1 MSALTQLKL
10 RRNRMITLPIAFTER
25 MRKQLGA
32 EEAERL
38 FAALDGVSPVA
49 VRLNPAK
56 CGEEGVWS
64 DGEAIAWSK
73 NGRKLKERPSFTLD
87 TAFHAGAYYV
97 QEAASQFIDYVISG
111 EDLQGK
117 RVLDMCSAP
126 GGKTTIYSTAVGVDG
141 LVVANE
147 YVRSRANIL
156 ADNVRKWGMG
166 NVLVTN
172 NAPEHIAQFEGW
184 FDLVAVDAPCS
195 GEGMFRKEEVAR
207 EDWSDEAVKMCAQRQ
222 MSIVREAWQS
232 LKDGGLFIYSTCTFN
247 DEEDEGVLQAF
258 IDEMGDVFEPSHRI
272 DVAPEWGIVSG
283 EVGAF
288 QTFRFF
294 PHNTDSEGLFVAVA
308 RKAEATTQRTPKSR
322 KKVMQ
327 EVDKVS
333 RKELLRWLQEAEQY
347 TFAMVADTIY
357 GYRTEQFKAVQA
369 LSEGLTA
376 IYSGVAMGQIFKG
389 KLKPDWA
396 LSQHV
401 GLNRKAVATEELDE
415 SRALDYLRKK
425 DIAVGDMV
433 EGINLV
439 THNGRALGFAKKV
452 GARCNNL
459 YPNSLKIMNM

>member
-1 MSALTQLKL
+1 MRAL
-10 RRNRMITLPIAFTER
+10 PVAFTER
-25 MRKQLGA
+25 MRRELGA
-32 EEAERL
+32 EEAECL
-38 FAALDGVSPVA
+38 FEALDSVSPVA
-49 VRLNPAK
+49 IRLNPAK
-56 CGEEGVWS
+56 CGAEGVWR
-64 DGEAIAWSK
+64 DGEAIAWSR
-73 NGRKLKERPSFTLD
+73 NGYKLKARPSFTLD

-97 QEAASQFIDYVISG
+97 QEAASQFLDYIISQ
-111 EDLQGK
+111 EELSGK
-117 RVLDMCSAP
+117 RVLDMCAAP
-126 GGKTTIYSTAVGVDG
+126 GGKTTIYSTAVGETG

-147 YVRSRANIL
+147 YVRSRANVL

-207 EDWSDEAVKMCAQRQ
+207 EDWSEEAVKMCAARQ
-222 MSIVREAWQS
+222 LSIVREAWQS
-232 LKDGGLFIYSTCTFN
+232 LKEGGMFIYSTCTFN
-247 DEEDEGVLQAF
+247 RDEDEGVLQAL
-258 IDEMGDVFEPSHRI
+258 IEELGDVFEASQSVEI
-272 DVAPEWGIVSG
+272 DEKWGVVKG

-294 PHNTDSEGLFVAVA
+294 PHKTDSEGLFVAVA
-308 RKAEATTQRTPKSR
+308 RKVEPTAQRTPKAR

-333 RKELLRWLQEAEQY
+333 RKELSRWIENAEHC
-347 TFAMVADTIY
+347 TFAMVGDTIY
-357 GYRTEQFKAVQA
+357 CYSAEQFKAVQA

-396 LSQHV
+396 LSQYV
-401 GLNRKAVATEELDE
+401 GLERKAVATEEVDE

-425 DIAVGDMV
+425 DIAVGDMA
-433 EGINLV
+433 EGINLL
-439 THNGRALGFAKKV
+439 THNGRALGFVKRV
-452 GARCNNL
+452 GTRCNNL

>member
-1 MSALTQLKL
+1 
-10 RRNRMITLPIAFTER
+10 

-38 FAALDGVSPVA
+38 FDALDGVSPVA
-49 VRLNPAK
+49 IRLNPFK

-64 DGEAIAWSK
+64 NGEQVAWSRY
-73 NGRKLKERPSFTLD
+73 GRKLKERPLFTLD

-97 QEAASQFIDYVISG
+97 QEAASQFIDHILSNEEMEG
-111 EDLQGK
+111 C
-117 RVLDMCSAP
+117 RVLDMCAAP
-126 GGKTTIYSTAVGVDG
+126 GGKTTIYSTAVGESG

-147 YVRSRANIL
+147 YVRSRANVL
-156 ADNVRKWGMG
+156 ADNVRKWGIG

-172 NAPEHIAQFEGW
+172 NSPEHLAQFEGW
-184 FDLVAVDAPCS
+184 FDVVAVDAPCS

-207 EDWSDEAVKMCAQRQ
+207 EDWSNEAVKMCVARQ
-222 MSIVREAWQS
+222 MSIVREAWRA
-232 LKDGGLFIYSTCTFN
+232 LRDGGLFIYSTCTFN
-247 DEEDEGVLQAF
+247 DEEDEGVLRSF
-258 IDEMGDVFEPSHRI
+258 IEEMGEVFTPSENVET
-272 DVAPEWGIVSG
+272 DDEWGVVRG

-294 PHNTDSEGLFVAVA
+294 PHKTDSEGLFVAVA
-308 RKAEATTQRTPKSR
+308 RKAESTPQRTPKAR

-327 EVDKVS
+327 EVDKSS
-333 RKELLRWLQEAEQY
+333 RKELERWLQSPDNY
-347 TFAMVADTIY
+347 TFAVVADVVY
-357 GYRTEQFKAVQA
+357 AYRKEQFRAVQA

-396 LSQHV
+396 LSQFV
-401 GLNRKAVATEELDE
+401 GLERTAVVVEELDE
-415 SRALDYLRKK
+415 TRALDYLRKH
-425 DIAVGDMV
+425 DISVGEMR

-439 THNGRALGFAKKV
+439 THCGRALGFAKRV

-459 YPNSLKIMNM
+459 YPNSLKILNK

>member
-1 MSALTQLKL
+1 MKA
-10 RRNRMITLPIAFTER
+10 LPIAFTEL

-32 EEAERL
+32 EEAEHL
-38 FAALDGVSPVA
+38 FEALDSVSPVA

-56 CGEEGVWS
+56 CGDEGVWS
-64 DGEAIAWSK
+64 DGEEIAWSK

-97 QEAASQFIDYVISG
+97 QEAASQFIAHIVAV
-111 EDLQGK
+111 EELQGK

-207 EDWSDEAVKMCAQRQ
+207 EDWSLEAVKMCAARQ
-222 MSIVREAWQS
+222 LSIVREAWQS
-232 LKDGGLFIYSTCTFN
+232 LKAGGLFIYSTCTFN
-247 DEEDEGVLQAF
+247 DEEDEGVLRTF
-258 IDEMGDVFEPSHRI
+258 IDEMGDVFEPSQSI
-272 DVAPEWGIVSG
+272 EVDDAWGVVRG

-294 PHNTDSEGLFVAVA
+294 PHKTDSEGLFVAVA
-308 RKAEATTQRTPKSR
+308 RKAEATTQRTPKAR

-333 RKELLRWLQEAEQY
+333 RKELSRWLQEAEDY

-357 GYRTEQFKAVQA
+357 AYRTEQFKAVQA

-396 LSQHV
+396 LSQYV
-401 GLNRKAVATEELDE
+401 ALNRAAVAVEELDE
-415 SRALDYLRKK
+415 QRALDYLRKR

-433 EGINLV
+433 EGMNLV

>member
-1 MSALTQLKL
+1 MIAL
-10 RRNRMITLPIAFTER
+10 PVAFAER

-32 EEAERL
+32 EEAESL

-56 CGEEGVWS
+56 SGDEGVWS
-64 DGEAIAWSK
+64 NGEAIAWSK
-73 NGRKLKERPSFTLD
+73 NGRKLKERPSFTID

-97 QEAASQFIDYVISG
+97 QEAASQFLDYVIAG
-111 EDLQGK
+111 EELQGK

-126 GGKTTIYSTAVGVDG
+126 GGKTTIYSTAVGEDG
-141 LVVANE
+141 LVLANE

-184 FDLVAVDAPCS
+184 FDVVAVDAPCS

-207 EDWSDEAVKMCAQRQ
+207 EDWSEEVVKMCAARQ
-222 MSIVREAWQS
+222 LSIVREAWQS
-232 LKDGGLFIYSTCTFN
+232 LKEGGLFVYSTCTFN
-247 DEEDEGVLQAF
+247 EDEDEGLLRAF
-258 IDEMGDVFEPSHRI
+258 IEEVGDVFEPSQRVEI
-272 DVAPEWGIVSG
+272 DENWGIVRG

-288 QTFRFF
+288 QTFRFL
-294 PHNTDSEGLFVAVA
+294 PHKTDSEGLFVAVA
-308 RKAEATTQRTPKSR
+308 RKAEPTTQRTPKAR

-327 EVDKVS
+327 EVDKAS
-333 RKELLRWLQEAEQY
+333 RKELSRWLQQPDNH
-347 TFAMVADTIY
+347 TFAMVADTVY
-357 GYRTEQFKAVQA
+357 AYRTEQFKAVQA

-396 LSQHV
+396 LSQYV
-401 GLNRKAVATEELDE
+401 GLERKAVAVEEVDE
-415 SRALDYLRKK
+415 ALALDYLRKK

-433 EGINLV
+433 EGMNLL
-439 THNGRALGFAKKV
+439 THKGRALGFAKRV

>member
-308 RKAEATTQRTPKSR
+308 RKAEATTQRTPKAR

>member
-1 MSALTQLKL
+1 MIAL
-10 RRNRMITLPIAFTER
+10 PVAFTER

-56 CGEEGVWS
+56 CGEDGVWN
-64 DGEAIAWSK
+64 DGEAIAWSR

-97 QEAASQFIDYVISG
+97 QEAASQFIDYILAG

-126 GGKTTIYSTAVGVDG
+126 GGKTTIYSTAVGEDG

-147 YVRSRANIL
+147 YVRARANVL

-172 NAPEHIAQFEGW
+172 NAPEHISPFEGW

-207 EDWSDEAVKMCAQRQ
+207 QDWSEEAVKMCAQRQ
-222 MSIVREAWQS
+222 LSIVREAWQT
-232 LKDGGLFIYSTCTFN
+232 LKNGGLFIYSTCTFN
-247 DEEDEGVLQAF
+247 DEEDEGVLRAF
-258 IDEMGDVFEPSHRI
+258 IEEMGDVLEPSQQVEI
-272 DVAPEWGIVSG
+272 EEQWGIVRG

-288 QTFRFF
+288 RTFRFF

-308 RKAEATTQRTPKSR
+308 RKAKPTTHRTPKAR

-333 RKELLRWLQEAEQY
+333 RKELPRWLKESEQH

-357 GYRTEQFKAVQA
+357 AYRTEQFKAVQA

-396 LSQHV
+396 LSQYV
-401 GLNRKAVATEELDE
+401 GLERKAVAVEELDE
-415 SRALDYLRKK
+415 ERALDYLRKR
-425 DIAVGDMV
+425 DIAVGDMA
-433 EGINLV
+433 EGMNLV
-439 THNGRALGFAKKV
+439 THRDRALGFVKRV

>member
-1 MSALTQLKL
+1 MRAF
-10 RRNRMITLPIAFTER
+10 PIAFTEQ

-32 EEAERL
+32 EEAESL
-38 FAALDGVSPVA
+38 FAALDSVSPVA

-56 CGEEGVWS
+56 CGDEGVWS
-64 DGEAIAWSK
+64 DGEAISWSK

-97 QEAASQFIDYVISG
+97 QEAASQFIDYVIAG
-111 EDLQGK
+111 EELEGK

-126 GGKTTIYSTAVGVDG
+126 GGKTTIYSTAVGLDG

-147 YVRSRANIL
+147 YVRSRANVL

-207 EDWSDEAVKMCAQRQ
+207 EDWSEDAVKMCAARQ
-222 MSIVREAWQS
+222 LSIVREAWQS
-232 LKDGGLFIYSTCTFN
+232 LKEGGLFIYSTCTFN
-247 DEEDEGVLQAF
+247 EAEDEGVLRAF
-258 IDEMGDVFEPSHRI
+258 IEEIGDVFEPSQSVEI
-272 DVAPEWGIVSG
+272 DDAWGIVKG

-294 PHNTDSEGLFVAVA
+294 PHKTDSEGLFVAVA
-308 RKAEATTQRTPKSR
+308 RKCEVATQRTPKAR

-333 RKELLRWLQEAEQY
+333 RKELSRWLENPDQY

-357 GYRTEQFKAVQA
+357 AYRTEQFKAVQA

-396 LSQHV
+396 LSQYV
-401 GLNRKAVATEELDE
+401 GMNRGAVSVEELDE
-415 SRALDYLRKK
+415 QRALDYLRKK

-433 EGINLV
+433 EGMNLV

>member
-1 MSALTQLKL
+1 MRAL
-10 RRNRMITLPIAFTER
+10 PVAFTER

-38 FAALDGVSPVA
+38 FEALDSVSPVA

-56 CGEEGVWS
+56 CGDEGVWS
-64 DGEAIAWSK
+64 NGEAIAWSK

-97 QEAASQFIDYVISG
+97 QEAASQFIDYIVSQ

-126 GGKTTIYSTAVGVDG
+126 GGKTTIYSTAVGEDG

-156 ADNVRKWGMG
+156 ADNVRTWGMG

-207 EDWSDEAVKMCAQRQ
+207 EDWSEEAVKMCAARQ
-222 MSIVREAWQS
+222 LSIVREAWQS

-247 DEEDEGVLQAF
+247 EDEDEGLLRALIEEVG
-258 IDEMGDVFEPSHRI
+258 EVFEPSQRVEI
-272 DVAPEWGIVSG
+272 EEAWGVVRG
-283 EVGAF
+283 EVGDF

-294 PHNTDSEGLFVAVA
+294 PHKTDSEGLFVAVA
-308 RKAEATTQRTPKSR
+308 RKAEPTTQRTPKAR
-322 KKVMQ
+322 KRVMQ
-327 EVDKVS
+327 EVDKNS
-333 RKELLRWLQEAEQY
+333 RKELMRYLQQPDNY

-357 GYRTEQFKAVQA
+357 AYRTEQFKAVQA

-376 IYSGVAMGQIFKG
+376 ICSGVAMGQIFKG

-396 LSQHV
+396 LSQYV
-401 GLNRKAVATEELDE
+401 GFERKSVAVEEVDE

-425 DIAVGDMV
+425 DIAVGNMA
-433 EGINLV
+433 EGINLI
-439 THNGRALGFAKKV
+439 THKGRALGFAKRV
-452 GARCNNL
+452 GVRCNNL

>member
-1 MSALTQLKL
+1 MRAL
-10 RRNRMITLPIAFTER
+10 PVAFTER

-38 FAALDGVSPVA
+38 FEALDSVSPVA

-56 CGEEGVWS
+56 RGDDGVWS
-64 DGEAIAWSK
+64 DGEVIEWSA

-97 QEAASQFIDYVISG
+97 QEAASQFIDYIISG
-111 EDLQGK
+111 EELQGK
-117 RVLDMCSAP
+117 RVLDMCAAP
-126 GGKTTIYSTAVGVDG
+126 GGKSTIYSTAVGIDG

-147 YVRSRANIL
+147 YVRTRANVL

-207 EDWSDEAVKMCAQRQ
+207 EDWSEDAVKMCAARQ
-222 MSIVREAWQS
+222 LSIVREAWQS
-232 LKDGGLFIYSTCTFN
+232 LKEGGLFIYSTCTFN
-247 DEEDEGVLQAF
+247 DDEDEGVLESF
-258 IDEMGDVFEPSHRI
+258 IDEMGEVFEPSRKI
-272 DVAPEWGIVSG
+272 EVDEKWGVVVG

-294 PHNTDSEGLFVAVA
+294 PHKTDSEGLFVAVA
-308 RKAEATTQRTPKSR
+308 RKAESATQRTPKAR

-327 EVDKVS
+327 EVDKIS
-333 RKELLRWLQEAEQY
+333 RKELSRWLQESDKY
-347 TFAMVADTIY
+347 TYAMVADTIY
-357 GYRTEQFKAVQA
+357 AYRIEQFKAMQA

-396 LSQHV
+396 LSQYV
-401 GLNRKAVATEELDE
+401 ALERKAVAVVELTEED
-415 SRALDYLRKK
+415 ALNYLRKR

-433 EGINLV
+433 DGMNLV
-439 THNGRALGFAKKV
+439 THNGRALGFAKRV
-452 GARCNNL
+452 GMRSNNL

>member
-1 MSALTQLKL
+1 MIAL
-10 RRNRMITLPIAFTER
+10 PVAFKER
-25 MRKQLGA
+25 MTKQLGA

-38 FAALDGVSPVA
+38 FSALDSASPVA

-97 QEAASQFIDYVISG
+97 QEAASQFIDHVIAQ
-111 EDLQGK
+111 EELQGK

-126 GGKTTIYSTAVGVDG
+126 GGKTTIYSTAVGCDG

-207 EDWSDEAVKMCAQRQ
+207 EDWSEDAVKMCAARQ
-222 MSIVREAWQS
+222 LSIVREAWQS

-247 DEEDEGVLQAF
+247 EDEDEGVLRAF
-258 IDEMGDVFEPSHRI
+258 MAECGDVFVPSQRVEI
-272 DVAPEWGIVSG
+272 DDEWGVVRG

-294 PHNTDSEGLFVAVA
+294 PHKTDSEGLFVAVA
-308 RKAEATTQRTPKSR
+308 RKAEPTSQRTPKAR

-327 EVDKVS
+327 EVDKAS
-333 RKELLRWLQEAEQY
+333 RKELSRWLMDAENHS
-347 TFAMVADTIY
+347 FALVADTIY
-357 GYRTEQFKAVQA
+357 AYSSEQFKAVQA
-369 LSEGLTA
+369 LSESLTA

-396 LSQHV
+396 LSQYV
-401 GLNRKAVATEELDE
+401 GVERKATAVVELDAAT
-415 SRALDYLRKK
+415 ALDYLRKK
-425 DIAVGDMV
+425 DIAVGDMA
-433 EGINLV
+433 EGMNLV
-439 THNGRALGFAKKV
+439 MHNGRALGYAKKI

>member
-1 MSALTQLKL
+1 MKTP
-10 RRNRMITLPIAFTER
+10 LPVAFTER

-32 EEAERL
+32 EEAEGL
-38 FAALDGVSPVA
+38 FAALDTTSPVA

-56 CGEEGVWS
+56 CGDVGVWS
-64 DGEAIAWSK
+64 DGEVVAWSK
-73 NGRKLKERPSFTLD
+73 NGRKLQERPSFTLD

-97 QEAASQFIDYVISG
+97 QEAASQFIDHIIAG
-111 EDLQGK
+111 EELQGK
-117 RVLDMCSAP
+117 RVLDMCAAP
-126 GGKTTIYSTAVGVDG
+126 GGKTTIYSTAVGVEG

-147 YVRSRANIL
+147 YVRSRANVL
-156 ADNVRKWGMG
+156 ADNVRKWGYG

-172 NAPEHIAQFEGW
+172 NAPEHLAQFEGW

-207 EDWSDEAVKMCAQRQ
+207 TDWSEEAVKMCVARQ
-222 MSIVREAWQS
+222 LSIVREAWQS
-232 LKDGGLFIYSTCTFN
+232 LRDGGMFIYSTCTFN
-247 DEEDEGVLQAF
+247 EDEDEGVLRTF
-258 IDEMGDVFEPSHRI
+258 IEEMGEVFAPSQRVEI
-272 DVAPEWGIVSG
+272 DKNWGVVRG
-283 EVGAF
+283 EIGAF

-294 PHNTDSEGLFVAVA
+294 PHKTDSEGLFVAVA
-308 RKAEATTQRTPKSR
+308 RKAESTTQRTPKAR

-327 EVDKVS
+327 EVDKNA
-333 RKELLRWLQEAEQY
+333 RKELMRYLQQPENY

-357 GYRTEQFKAVQA
+357 AYPTEQYKAVQT
-369 LSEGLTA
+369 LSENLTA

-396 LSQHV
+396 LSQYV
-401 GLNRKAVATEELDE
+401 GFERKAVAVEEAE
-415 SRALDYLRKK
+415 EARALDYLRKK
-425 DIAVGDMV
+425 DIAVGNMA

-439 THNGRALGFAKKV
+439 TYNGRALGFAKRV

>member
-1 MSALTQLKL
+1 MKA
-10 RRNRMITLPIAFTER
+10 LPIAFTEL

-32 EEAERL
+32 EEAEHL
-38 FAALDGVSPVA
+38 FEALDSASPVA

-56 CGEEGVWS
+56 CGDEGVWS
-64 DGEAIAWSK
+64 DGETIAWSK

-97 QEAASQFIDYVISG
+97 QEAASQFIDHIVSG
-111 EDLQGK
+111 EELKGK

-147 YVRSRANIL
+147 YVRSRANVL

-172 NAPEHIAQFEGW
+172 NVPEHIAQFEGW

-207 EDWSDEAVKMCAQRQ
+207 EDWSLDAVKMCAARQ
-222 MSIVREAWQS
+222 LSIVREAWQS
-232 LKDGGLFIYSTCTFN
+232 LKAGGLFIYSTCTFN
-247 DEEDEGVLQAF
+247 DEEDEGVLRTF
-258 IDEMGDVFEPSHRI
+258 IDEMGDVFEPSQRVEI
-272 DVAPEWGIVSG
+272 DDTWGVVRG

-294 PHNTDSEGLFVAVA
+294 PHKTDSEGLFVAVA
-308 RKAEATTQRTPKSR
+308 RKAEPTTQRTPKAR

-327 EVDKVS
+327 EIDKVS
-333 RKELLRWLQEAEQY
+333 RKELMRWLEDAEQY
-347 TFAMVADTIY
+347 LFAMVADTIY
-357 GYRTEQFKAVQA
+357 AYRTEQFKAVQS

-396 LSQHV
+396 LSQYI
-401 GLNRKAVATEELDE
+401 GLNRDAVAVEELDE
-415 SRALDYLRKK
+415 QRALDYLRKK

-433 EGINLV
+433 EGMNLV
-439 THNGRALGFAKKV
+439 THNGRVLGFAKRV

>member
-1 MSALTQLKL
+1 M
-10 RRNRMITLPIAFTER
+10 RELPVAFTER

-38 FAALDGVSPVA
+38 FEALDSVSPVA
-49 VRLNPAK
+49 VRLNPVK

-64 DGEAIAWSK
+64 DGEAIAWSP
-73 NGRKLKERPSFTLD
+73 NGRKLPMRPSFTLD

-97 QEAASQFIDYVISG
+97 QEAASQFLDYVIAG

-117 RVLDMCSAP
+117 RVLDMCAAP
-126 GGKTTIYSTAVGVDG
+126 GGKSTIYSTAVGIDG

-184 FDLVAVDAPCS
+184 FDMVAVDAPCS

-207 EDWSDEAVKMCAQRQ
+207 EDWSEEAVKMCAARQ
-222 MSIVREAWQS
+222 MSIVREAWQA

-247 DEEDEGVLQAF
+247 DDEDEGVLRAF
-258 IDEMGDVFEPSHRI
+258 IDEMGDVFEPSRKI
-272 DVAPEWGIVSG
+272 EVDEKWGVVVG

-294 PHNTDSEGLFVAVA
+294 PHKTDSEGLFVAVA
-308 RKAEATTQRTPKSR
+308 RKNETTTQRTPKAR

-327 EVDKVS
+327 EVDKIS
-333 RKELLRWLQEAEQY
+333 RKELSRWLQGADEYAY
-347 TFAMVADTIY
+347 AMVADTIY
-357 GYRTEQFKAVQA
+357 AYRAEQFKAVQA

-396 LSQHV
+396 LSQYV
-401 GLNRKAVATEELDE
+401 GLERSVVATEELDE
-415 SRALDYLRKK
+415 ERALDYLRKR
-425 DIAVGDMV
+425 DIVVGDMV

-439 THNGRALGFAKKV
+439 THNGRPLGFVKRV

>member
-1 MSALTQLKL
+1 MKA
-10 RRNRMITLPIAFTER
+10 LPIAFTER

-32 EEAERL
+32 EEAESL
-38 FAALDGVSPVA
+38 FAALDSVSPVA

-56 CGEEGVWS
+56 CGEEGVWCS
-64 DGEAIAWSK
+64 GEAIAWSK

-97 QEAASQFIDYVISG
+97 QEAASQFIDYIIAG
-111 EDLQGK
+111 EELQGK

-126 GGKTTIYSTAVGVDG
+126 GGKTTIYSTAVGEEG

-147 YVRSRANIL
+147 YVRSRANVL

-184 FDLVAVDAPCS
+184 FDMVAVDAPCS

-207 EDWSDEAVKMCAQRQ
+207 EDWSEEAVKMCAARQ
-222 MSIVREAWQS
+222 LSIVREAWQS
-232 LKDGGLFIYSTCTFN
+232 LRDGGLFIYSTCTFN
-247 DEEDEGVLQAF
+247 EDEDEGLLRTF
-258 IDEMGDVFEPSHRI
+258 IEETGDVFEPSQSVEI
-272 DVAPEWGIVSG
+272 DDAWGIVKG

-294 PHNTDSEGLFVAVA
+294 PHKTDSEGLFVAIA
-308 RKAEATTQRTPKSR
+308 RKAEPTTQRTPKAR
-322 KKVMQ
+322 KRVMQ
-327 EVDKVS
+327 EVDKNS
-333 RKELLRWLQEAEQY
+333 RKELAKWLQYPDNY

-357 GYRTEQFKAVQA
+357 AYHSVQFKAVQA

-396 LSQHV
+396 LSQYI
-401 GLNRKAVATEELDE
+401 GFERTAVAVEEVDE
-415 SRALDYLRKK
+415 ERALDYLRKR
-425 DIAVGDMV
+425 DIAVGDMA
-433 EGINLV
+433 EGINLI
-439 THNGRALGFAKKV
+439 THKGRALGFAKRV

>member
-1 MSALTQLKL
+1 MRAL
-10 RRNRMITLPIAFTER
+10 PVAFTER

-38 FAALDGVSPVA
+38 FEALDSVSPVA

-56 CGEEGVWS
+56 CGDEGVWS
-64 DGEAIAWSK
+64 EGEVIEWSA

-111 EDLQGK
+111 EELQGK
-117 RVLDMCSAP
+117 RVLDMCAAP
-126 GGKTTIYSTAVGVDG
+126 GGKSTIYSTAVGIDG

-147 YVRSRANIL
+147 YVRTRANVL

-184 FDLVAVDAPCS
+184 FDVVAVDAPCS

-207 EDWSDEAVKMCAQRQ
+207 EDWSEDAVKMCAARQ
-222 MSIVREAWQS
+222 LSIVREAWQS
-232 LKDGGLFIYSTCTFN
+232 LRDGGLFIYSTCTFN
-247 DEEDEGVLQAF
+247 EDEDEGLLRAF
-258 IDEMGDVFEPSHRI
+258 IEEVGEQFEPSQRVEI
-272 DVAPEWGIVSG
+272 DDEWGIVRG

-294 PHNTDSEGLFVAVA
+294 PHKTDSEGLFVAVA
-308 RKAEATTQRTPKSR
+308 RKAEPTTQRTPKAR

-327 EVDKVS
+327 EVDKIS
-333 RKELLRWLQEAEQY
+333 RKELSRWLQGAENF

-357 GYRTEQFKAVQA
+357 AYRTEQFKAVQA

-396 LSQHV
+396 LSQYV
-401 GLNRKAVATEELDE
+401 VLERKAVAVEELDE
-415 SRALDYLRKK
+415 ARALDYLRKK

-433 EGINLV
+433 EGMNLV
-439 THNGRALGFAKKV
+439 THKGRALGFAKKV

>member
-1 MSALTQLKL
+1 
-10 RRNRMITLPIAFTER
+10 

-38 FAALDGVSPVA
+38 FVALDSVSPVA

-64 DGEAIAWSK
+64 DGEVIAWSK

-97 QEAASQFIDYVISG
+97 QEAASQFIDHIISH
-111 EDLQGK
+111 EKLQGK

-126 GGKTTIYSTAVGVDG
+126 GGKTTIYSTAVGEEG

-207 EDWSDEAVKMCAQRQ
+207 EDWSEEAVKMCAARQ
-222 MSIVREAWQS
+222 LSIVRDAWQS
-232 LKDGGLFIYSTCTFN
+232 LKCGGLFIYSTCTFN
-247 DEEDEGVLQAF
+247 EDEDEGLLRAF
-258 IDEMGDVFEPSHRI
+258 IEEVGEVFEPSQRVEI
-272 DVAPEWGIVSG
+272 EESWGVVRG
-283 EVGAF
+283 EVGPF

-294 PHNTDSEGLFVAVA
+294 PHKTDSEGLFVAVA
-308 RKAEATTQRTPKSR
+308 RKAEPTTQRTPKAR
-322 KKVMQ
+322 KRVMQ
-327 EVDKVS
+327 EVDKNS
-333 RKELLRWLQEAEQY
+333 KKELMRYLQQSENY

-357 GYRTEQFKAVQA
+357 AYRAEQFKAVQA

-376 IYSGVAMGQIFKG
+376 ICSGVAMGQIFKG

-396 LSQHV
+396 LSQYV
-401 GLNRKAVATEELDE
+401 GFERKAVAVEEVDE
-415 SRALDYLRKK
+415 ARALDYLRKR
-425 DIAVGDMV
+425 DIAVGDMA
-433 EGINLV
+433 EGINLI
-439 THNGRALGFAKKV
+439 THKGRALGFAKRV

>member
-1 MSALTQLKL
+1 MRA
-10 RRNRMITLPIAFTER
+10 LPIAFTER

-32 EEAERL
+32 EEAECL
-38 FAALDGVSPVA
+38 FKALDSVSPVA
-49 VRLNPAK
+49 IRLNPAK
-56 CGEEGVWS
+56 SGEEGVWS
-64 DGEAIAWSK
+64 NGEEIAWSK
-73 NGRKLKERPSFTLD
+73 NGRKLQERPSFTLD

-97 QEAASQFIDYVISG
+97 QEAASQFIDYIISH

-126 GGKTTIYSTAVGVDG
+126 GGKTTIYSTAVGEDG

-184 FDLVAVDAPCS
+184 FDVVAVDAPCS

-207 EDWSDEAVKMCAQRQ
+207 EDWSEEAVKMCAARQ
-222 MSIVREAWQS
+222 LSIVREAWQS
-232 LKDGGLFIYSTCTFN
+232 LKEGGLFIYSTCTFN
-247 DEEDEGVLQAF
+247 EDEDEGLLQTFIEEVGDAF
-258 IDEMGDVFEPSHRI
+258 ESSQRVEIDEK
-272 DVAPEWGIVSG
+272 WGIVCG

-294 PHNTDSEGLFVAVA
+294 PHKTDSEGLFVAVA
-308 RKAEATTQRTPKSR
+308 RKAEPTTQRTPKAR

-327 EVDKVS
+327 EVDKAS
-333 RKELLRWLQEAEQY
+333 RKELSRWLQEPDNY
-347 TFAMVADTIY
+347 VFAMVADTIY
-357 GYRTEQFKAVQA
+357 AYRAEQFKAVQA

-376 IYSGVAMGQIFKG
+376 IYSGVAMGQVFKG

-396 LSQHV
+396 LSQYV
-401 GLNRKAVATEELDE
+401 GFERKAVAVEEADE
-415 SRALDYLRKK
+415 ARALDYLRKK
-425 DIAVGDMV
+425 DIAVGDMQ

-439 THNGRALGFAKKV
+439 THKGRALGFAKRV

>member
-1 MSALTQLKL
+1 MNTP
-10 RRNRMITLPIAFTER
+10 LPIAFTER

-38 FAALDGVSPVA
+38 FAALDTVSPVA

-56 CGEEGVWS
+56 CGEEGVCS
-64 DGEAIAWSK
+64 EGEAIAWSK

-97 QEAASQFIDYVISG
+97 QESASQFIDHIIAG
-111 EDLQGK
+111 EELQGK

-126 GGKTTIYSTAVGVDG
+126 GGKTTIYSTAVGVEG

-156 ADNVRKWGMG
+156 ADNVRKWGFG

-172 NAPEHIAQFEGW
+172 NAPEHLAQFEGW

-207 EDWSDEAVKMCAQRQ
+207 ADWSEEAVKMCAARQ
-222 MSIVREAWQS
+222 LSIVREAWQS
-232 LKDGGLFIYSTCTFN
+232 LKEGGLFIYSTCTFN
-247 DEEDEGVLQAF
+247 EDEDEGLLRAF
-258 IDEMGDVFEPSHRI
+258 IEEMGDVFAPSQRVEI
-272 DVAPEWGIVSG
+272 DEKWGIVRG

-294 PHNTDSEGLFVAVA
+294 PHKTDSEGLFVAVA
-308 RKAEATTQRTPKSR
+308 RKAEPTTQRTPKAR

-327 EVDKVS
+327 DVDKTA
-333 RKELLRWLQEAEQY
+333 RKELAKWLKESENY
-347 TFAMVADTIY
+347 TFAEVADTMY
-357 GYRTEQFKAVQA
+357 AYRTEQCKAVQA
-369 LSEGLTA
+369 LSENLTA

-396 LSQHV
+396 LSQFV
-401 GLNRKAVATEELDE
+401 GLERNAVAVEELDLA
-415 SRALDYLRKK
+415 RALDYLRKR
-425 DIAVGDMV
+425 DIAVGDMS

-439 THNGRALGFAKKV
+439 THKGRALGFAKRV
-452 GARCNNL
+452 GVRCNNL

>member
-1 MSALTQLKL
+1 MIAL
-10 RRNRMITLPIAFTER
+10 PVAFTER

-56 CGEEGVWS
+56 CGDEGVWN
-64 DGEAIAWSK
+64 DGEAIAWSR

-97 QEAASQFIDYVISG
+97 QEAASQFIDYILAS

-126 GGKTTIYSTAVGVDG
+126 GGKTTIYSTAVGEDG

-147 YVRSRANIL
+147 YVRARANVL

-172 NAPEHIAQFEGW
+172 NAPEHISPFEGW

-207 EDWSDEAVKMCAQRQ
+207 QDWSEDAVRMCAQRQ
-222 MSIVREAWQS
+222 LSIVREAWQT
-232 LKDGGLFIYSTCTFN
+232 LKNGGLFIYSTCTFKE
-247 DEEDEGVLQAF
+247 DEDEGVLHTY
-258 IDEMGDVFEPSHRI
+258 IEGMGDVFESSQRVDI
-272 DVAPEWGIVSG
+272 KEQWGIVRG

-308 RKAEATTQRTPKSR
+308 RKAEPTTQRTPKAR

-327 EVDKVS
+327 EVDKSS
-333 RKELLRWLQEAEQY
+333 RKELSRWLKASEQH

-357 GYRTEQFKAVQA
+357 AYRTEQFKAVQA

-396 LSQHV
+396 LSQYV
-401 GLNRKAVATEELDE
+401 GLDRKSVAVEELDE
-415 SRALDYLRKK
+415 ERALDYLRKK
-425 DIAVGDMV
+425 DIAVGDMA
-433 EGINLV
+433 EGMNLV
-439 THNGRALGFAKKV
+439 THKDRALGFVKRI

>member
-1 MSALTQLKL
+1 M
-10 RRNRMITLPIAFTER
+10 RR
-25 MRKQLGA
+25 QLGD

-38 FAALDGVSPVA
+38 FASLDTASPVA
-49 VRLNPAK
+49 IRLNPAK
-56 CGEEGVWS
+56 CGGDGVWS

-73 NGRKLKERPSFTLD
+73 WGRKLKARPSFTLD

-97 QEAASQFIDYVISG
+97 QEAASQFLDYVIG
-111 EDLQGK
+111 AEDLQGK
-117 RVLDMCSAP
+117 RVLDMCAAP
-126 GGKTTIYSTAVGVDG
+126 GGKTTIYSTAVGATG

-184 FDLVAVDAPCS
+184 FDMVAVDAPCS

-207 EDWSDEAVKMCAQRQ
+207 EDWSEEAVKMCAARQ
-222 MSIVREAWQS
+222 LSIVREAWQS

-247 DEEDEGVLQAF
+247 EDEDEGVLHTF
-258 IDEMGDVFEPSHRI
+258 IEEVGDVFESAQRVEI
-272 DVAPEWGIVSG
+272 DEKWGIVRG

-294 PHNTDSEGLFVAVA
+294 PHKTDSEGLFVAVA
-308 RKAEATTQRTPKSR
+308 RKAEPTKQRTPKSR
-322 KKVMQ
+322 KSVMQ
-327 EVDKVS
+327 DVDKTA
-333 RKELLRWLQEAEQY
+333 RKELAKWLKDADNY
-347 TFAMVADTIY
+347 TFAEVVDTIY
-357 GYRTEQFKAVQA
+357 AYRAEQFKAVQA
-369 LSEGLTA
+369 LSENLTA

-396 LSQHV
+396 LSQYV
-401 GLNRKAVATEELDE
+401 GFERKAVAVEEVDE
-415 SRALDYLRKK
+415 LRALDYLRKK
-425 DIAVGDMV
+425 DIAVGDMA
-433 EGINLV
+433 EGINLL
-439 THNGRALGFAKKV
+439 THKGRALGFVKKV

>member
-1 MSALTQLKL
+1 
-10 RRNRMITLPIAFTER
+10 MITLPIAFTER

-156 ADNVRKWGMG
+156 VDNVRKWGMG

-308 RKAEATTQRTPKSR
+308 RKAEATTQRTPKAR

-333 RKELLRWLQEAEQY
+333 RKELSRWLQEAEQY

-415 SRALDYLRKK
+415 ARALDYLRKK

>member
-1 MSALTQLKL
+1 MKTP
-10 RRNRMITLPIAFTER
+10 LPVAFTER
-25 MRKQLGA
+25 MRKQLGT

-38 FAALDGVSPVA
+38 FVALDSVSPVA

-73 NGRKLKERPSFTLD
+73 NGRTLKERPSFTLD

-97 QEAASQFIDYVISG
+97 QEAASQFIDHVIAG
-111 EDLQGK
+111 EELQGK
-117 RVLDMCSAP
+117 RVLDMCAAP
-126 GGKTTIYSTAVGVDG
+126 GGKTTIYSTAVGVEG

-166 NVLVTN
+166 NVLVTS
-172 NAPEHIAQFEGW
+172 NAPEHLAQFEGW
-184 FDLVAVDAPCS
+184 FDVVAVDAPCS

-207 EDWSDEAVKMCAQRQ
+207 TDWSDEAVKMCAARQ

-232 LKDGGLFIYSTCTFN
+232 LKDGGLFVYSTCTFN
-247 DEEDEGVLQAF
+247 EDEDEGVLRDF
-258 IDEMGDVFEPSHRI
+258 IEEMGDIFAPSRRVEI
-272 DVAPEWGIVSG
+272 DERWGIVRG

-294 PHNTDSEGLFVAVA
+294 PHKTDSEGLFVAVA
-308 RKAEATTQRTPKSR
+308 RKAEPTTQRTPKAR
-322 KKVMQ
+322 KRVMQ
-327 EVDKVS
+327 EVDKS
-333 RKELLRWLQEAEQY
+333 ARKELSKWLKESDKY
-347 TFAMVADTIY
+347 TFAEIGDTIY
-357 GYRTEQFKAVQA
+357 AYCSEQFKAVQA
-369 LSEGLTA
+369 LSENLTA

-396 LSQHV
+396 LSQYV
-401 GLNRKAVATEELDE
+401 GLERTAVAVEELDE
-415 SRALDYLRKK
+415 ARALDYLRKR
-425 DIAVGDMV
+425 DIAVGDMA
-433 EGINLV
+433 EGINLL
-439 THNGRALGFAKKV
+439 TYKGRALGFAKKV

>member
-1 MSALTQLKL
+1 MKA
-10 RRNRMITLPIAFTER
+10 LPIAFTEM

-38 FAALDGVSPVA
+38 FEALDSASPVA

-56 CGEEGVWS
+56 SGEEGVWS
-64 DGEAIAWSK
+64 DGEAIGWSK
-73 NGRKLKERPSFTLD
+73 SGRKLKERPSFTLD

-97 QEAASQFIDYVISG
+97 QEAASQFIDYIIADEG
-111 EDLQGK
+111 LQGK

-147 YVRSRANIL
+147 YVRSRANVL

-184 FDLVAVDAPCS
+184 FDVVAVDAPCS

-207 EDWSDEAVKMCAQRQ
+207 EDWSEEAVKMCAARQ
-222 MSIVREAWQS
+222 LSIVREAWQP
-232 LKDGGLFIYSTCTFN
+232 LKEGGLFIYSTCTFN
-247 DEEDEGVLQAF
+247 EEEDEGVLRAF
-258 IDEMGDVFEPSHRI
+258 MEEVGEELFEPSQRVEI
-272 DVAPEWGIVSG
+272 DGSWGIVRG

-294 PHNTDSEGLFVAVA
+294 PHKTDSEGLFVAVA
-308 RKAEATTQRTPKSR
+308 RKTEPTTQRTPKAR

-327 EVDKVS
+327 EVDKTS
-333 RKELLRWLQEAEQY
+333 RKELSQWLKEPEAY
-347 TFAMVADTIY
+347 AFAMVADTIY
-357 GYRTEQFKAVQA
+357 AYRTEQFKAVQA

-389 KLKPDWA
+389 RLKPDWA
-396 LSQHV
+396 LSQYV
-401 GLNRKAVATEELDE
+401 GFDRKVVSTEELDDA
-415 SRALDYLRKK
+415 RALDYLRKR
-425 DIAVGDMV
+425 DIAVGNMA
-433 EGINLV
+433 EGVNLV
-439 THNGRALGFAKKV
+439 THNGRALGFAKRV

>member
-1 MSALTQLKL
+1 MKA
-10 RRNRMITLPIAFTER
+10 LPIAFTER

-32 EEAERL
+32 EEAESL
-38 FAALDGVSPVA
+38 FAALDTVSPVA

-56 CGEEGVWS
+56 CGEDGVWS
-64 DGEAIAWSK
+64 EGEVIAWSR
-73 NGRKLKERPSFTLD
+73 NGRRLKERPSFTLD

-97 QEAASQFIDYVISG
+97 QEAASQFIDHIISG
-111 EDLQGK
+111 EELQGK
-117 RVLDMCSAP
+117 RVLDMCAAP
-126 GGKTTIYSTAVGVDG
+126 GGKTTIYSTAVGVEG

-147 YVRSRANIL
+147 YVKSRANIL

-172 NAPEHIAQFEGW
+172 NAPEHLAQFEGW

-207 EDWSDEAVKMCAQRQ
+207 EDWSEEVVKMCAARQ

-247 DEEDEGVLQAF
+247 EDEDEGILRTM
-258 IDEMGDVFEPSHRI
+258 IDEMGDVFAPSQRV
-272 DVAPEWGIVSG
+272 DVDEKWGVVRG

-294 PHNTDSEGLFVAVA
+294 PHKTDSEGLFVAVA
-308 RKAEATTQRTPKSR
+308 CKAEFVAQRTPKAR

-333 RKELLRWLQEAEQY
+333 RKELSRWLQDSDKQ
-347 TFAMVADTIY
+347 TFAQVGDTIY
-357 GYRTEQFKAVQA
+357 TYRSEQFKAVQA
-369 LSEGLTA
+369 LSEYLTA

-396 LSQHV
+396 LSQYV
-401 GLNRKAVATEELDE
+401 GMNRTAVAVVELDKA
-415 SRALDYLRKK
+415 RALDYLRKR
-425 DIAVGDMV
+425 DIAVGDMS
-433 EGINLV
+433 EGINLL
-439 THNGRALGFAKKV
+439 THEGRALGFAKKV

>member
-1 MSALTQLKL
+1 MRAL
-10 RRNRMITLPIAFTER
+10 PVAFTER

-38 FAALDGVSPVA
+38 FEALDSVSPVA

-56 CGEEGVWS
+56 CGDEGVWS
-64 DGEAIAWSK
+64 DGEVIEWSA

-111 EDLQGK
+111 EELQGK
-117 RVLDMCSAP
+117 RVLDMCAAP
-126 GGKTTIYSTAVGVDG
+126 GGKSTIYSTAVGIDG

-147 YVRSRANIL
+147 YVRTRANVL

-207 EDWSDEAVKMCAQRQ
+207 EDWSEDAVKMCAARQ
-222 MSIVREAWQS
+222 LSIVREAWQS
-232 LKDGGLFIYSTCTFN
+232 LKEGGLFIYSTCTFN
-247 DEEDEGVLQAF
+247 ADEDEGVLESF
-258 IDEMGDVFEPSHRI
+258 IDEMGEVFEPSRKI
-272 DVAPEWGIVSG
+272 EVDEKWGVVVG

-294 PHNTDSEGLFVAVA
+294 PHKTDSEGLFVAVA
-308 RKAEATTQRTPKSR
+308 RKAESATQRTPKAR

-327 EVDKVS
+327 EVDKTS
-333 RKELLRWLQEAEQY
+333 RKELSRWLQESDKY
-347 TFAMVADTIY
+347 TYAMVADTIY
-357 GYRTEQFKAVQA
+357 AYRTEQFKAVQA

-396 LSQHV
+396 LSQYV
-401 GLNRKAVATEELDE
+401 ALERKAVAVVELTEED
-415 SRALDYLRKK
+415 ALNYLRKR

-433 EGINLV
+433 DGMNLV
-439 THNGRALGFAKKV
+439 THNGRALGFAKRV
-452 GARCNNL
+452 GMRCNNL

>member
-1 MSALTQLKL
+1 MKA
-10 RRNRMITLPIAFTER
+10 LPIAFTER

-32 EEAERL
+32 EEAESL
-38 FAALDGVSPVA
+38 FAALDSVSPVA
-49 VRLNPAK
+49 VRLNPVK

-64 DGEAIAWSK
+64 SGEAIAWSK

-97 QEAASQFIDYVISG
+97 QEAASQFIDYIIAG
-111 EDLQGK
+111 EELQGK

-126 GGKTTIYSTAVGVDG
+126 GGKTTIYSTAVGEEG

-147 YVRSRANIL
+147 YVRSRANVL

-184 FDLVAVDAPCS
+184 FDMVAVDAPCS

-207 EDWSDEAVKMCAQRQ
+207 EDWSEEAVKMCAARQ
-222 MSIVREAWQS
+222 LSIVREAWQS
-232 LKDGGLFIYSTCTFN
+232 LRDGGLFIYSTCTFN
-247 DEEDEGVLQAF
+247 EDEDEGLLRAF
-258 IDEMGDVFEPSHRI
+258 IEETGDVFEPSQSVEI
-272 DVAPEWGIVSG
+272 DDAWGIVKG

-294 PHNTDSEGLFVAVA
+294 PHKTDSEGLFVAIA
-308 RKAEATTQRTPKSR
+308 RKAEPTTQRTPKAR
-322 KKVMQ
+322 KRVMQ
-327 EVDKVS
+327 EVDKNS
-333 RKELLRWLQEAEQY
+333 RKELAKWLQHPDNY

-357 GYRTEQFKAVQA
+357 AYPSVQFKAVQA

-396 LSQHV
+396 LSQYI
-401 GLNRKAVATEELDE
+401 GFERTAVAVEEVDE
-415 SRALDYLRKK
+415 ERALDYLRKI
-425 DIAVGDMV
+425 DIAVGDMAD
-433 EGINLV
+433 GINLI
-439 THNGRALGFAKKV
+439 THKGRALGFAKRV

>member
-1 MSALTQLKL
+1 MKA
-10 RRNRMITLPIAFTER
+10 LPIAFTER

-32 EEAERL
+32 EEAESL
-38 FAALDGVSPVA
+38 FAALDSVSPVA

-64 DGEAIAWSK
+64 NGEAIAWSK

-97 QEAASQFIDYVISG
+97 QEAASQFIDYIISH
-111 EDLQGK
+111 EELQGK

-126 GGKTTIYSTAVGVDG
+126 GGKTTIYSTAVGEEG

-147 YVRSRANIL
+147 YVRSRANVL

-184 FDLVAVDAPCS
+184 FDMVAVDAPCS

-207 EDWSDEAVKMCAQRQ
+207 EDWSEEAVKMCAARQ
-222 MSIVREAWQS
+222 LSIVREAWQS
-232 LKDGGLFIYSTCTFN
+232 LRDGGLFIYSTCTFN
-247 DEEDEGVLQAF
+247 EDEDEGLLRAF
-258 IDEMGDVFEPSHRI
+258 IEETGDVFEPSQSVEI
-272 DVAPEWGIVSG
+272 DDAWGIVKG

-294 PHNTDSEGLFVAVA
+294 PHKTDSEGLFVAIA
-308 RKAEATTQRTPKSR
+308 RKAEPTTQRTPKAR
-322 KKVMQ
+322 KRVMQ
-327 EVDKVS
+327 EVDKNS
-333 RKELLRWLQEAEQY
+333 RKELVKWLQHPDNY

-357 GYRTEQFKAVQA
+357 AYPSVQFKAVQA

-396 LSQHV
+396 LSQYI
-401 GLNRKAVATEELDE
+401 GFERTAVAVEEVDE
-415 SRALDYLRKK
+415 ERALDYLRKK
-425 DIAVGDMV
+425 DIAVGDMA
-433 EGINLV
+433 EGINLI
-439 THNGRALGFAKKV
+439 THKGRALGFAKRV

>member
-1 MSALTQLKL
+1 MRAL
-10 RRNRMITLPIAFTER
+10 PVAFTER

-38 FAALDGVSPVA
+38 FVALDSVSPVA

-64 DGEAIAWSK
+64 DGEVIAWSK

-97 QEAASQFIDYVISG
+97 QEAASQFIDHIISH
-111 EDLQGK
+111 EKLQGK

-126 GGKTTIYSTAVGVDG
+126 GGKTTIYSTAVGEEG

-207 EDWSDEAVKMCAQRQ
+207 EDWSEEAVKMCAARQ
-222 MSIVREAWQS
+222 LSIVRDAWQS
-232 LKDGGLFIYSTCTFN
+232 LKCGGLFIYSTCTFN
-247 DEEDEGVLQAF
+247 EDEDEGLLRAF
-258 IDEMGDVFEPSHRI
+258 IEEVGEVFEPSQRVEI
-272 DVAPEWGIVSG
+272 EESWGVVRG
-283 EVGAF
+283 EVGPF

-294 PHNTDSEGLFVAVA
+294 PHKTDSEGLFVAVA
-308 RKAEATTQRTPKSR
+308 RKAEPTTQRTPKAR
-322 KKVMQ
+322 KRVMQ
-327 EVDKVS
+327 EVDKNS
-333 RKELLRWLQEAEQY
+333 KKELMRYLQQSENY

-357 GYRTEQFKAVQA
+357 AYRAEQFKAVQA

-376 IYSGVAMGQIFKG
+376 ICSGVAMGQIFKG

-396 LSQHV
+396 LSQYV
-401 GLNRKAVATEELDE
+401 GFERKAVAVEEVDE
-415 SRALDYLRKK
+415 ARALDYLRKR
-425 DIAVGDMV
+425 DIAVGDMD
-433 EGINLV
+433 EGINLI
-439 THNGRALGFAKKV
+439 THKGRALGFAKRV

-459 YPNSLKIMNM
+459 YPNSLKILNY

>member
-1 MSALTQLKL
+1 MRAL
-10 RRNRMITLPIAFTER
+10 PVAFTER

-38 FAALDGVSPVA
+38 FEALDSVSPVA

-56 CGEEGVWS
+56 CGDEGVWS
-64 DGEAIAWSK
+64 DGEAIEWST
-73 NGRKLKERPSFTLD
+73 NGRKLKERPSYTLD

-111 EDLQGK
+111 EELQGK
-117 RVLDMCSAP
+117 RVLDMCAAP
-126 GGKTTIYSTAVGVDG
+126 GGKSTIYSTAVGIDG

-147 YVRSRANIL
+147 YVRTRANVL

-172 NAPEHIAQFEGW
+172 NTPEHIAQFEGW

-207 EDWSDEAVKMCAQRQ
+207 EDWSEDAVKMCAARQ
-222 MSIVREAWQS
+222 LSIVREAWQS
-232 LKDGGLFIYSTCTFN
+232 LKEGGLFIYSTCTFN
-247 DEEDEGVLQAF
+247 DDEDEGVLESF
-258 IDEMGDVFEPSHRI
+258 IDEMGEVFKPSRKI
-272 DVAPEWGIVSG
+272 EVDEKWGVVVG

-294 PHNTDSEGLFVAVA
+294 PHKTDSEGLFVAVA
-308 RKAEATTQRTPKSR
+308 RKAESATQRTPKAR

-327 EVDKVS
+327 EVDKTS
-333 RKELLRWLQEAEQY
+333 RKELSRWLQESDKY
-347 TFAMVADTIY
+347 TYAMVADTIY
-357 GYRTEQFKAVQA
+357 AYRTEQFKAVQT

-389 KLKPDWA
+389 KLKSDWA
-396 LSQHV
+396 LSQYV
-401 GLNRKAVATEELDE
+401 DLERKAVAVVELTEED
-415 SRALDYLRKK
+415 ALNYLRKR

-433 EGINLV
+433 DGMNLV
-439 THNGRALGFAKKV
+439 THNGRALGFAKRV
-452 GARCNNL
+452 GMRCNNL

>member
-1 MSALTQLKL
+1 MRA
-10 RRNRMITLPIAFTER
+10 LPIAFTER

-32 EEAERL
+32 EEAESL
-38 FAALDGVSPVA
+38 FAALDSASPVA

-56 CGEEGVWS
+56 SGDEGVWS
-64 DGEAIAWSK
+64 NGEAIAWSK

-97 QEAASQFIDYVISG
+97 QEAASQFIDHIISH
-111 EDLQGK
+111 EELQGK

-126 GGKTTIYSTAVGVDG
+126 GGKTTIYSTAVGEDG
-141 LVVANE
+141 LVLANE

-184 FDLVAVDAPCS
+184 FDVVAVDAPCS

-207 EDWSDEAVKMCAQRQ
+207 EDWSEEAVKMCAARQ
-222 MSIVREAWQS
+222 LSIVREAWQS
-232 LKDGGLFIYSTCTFN
+232 LKEGGLFIYSTCTFN
-247 DEEDEGVLQAF
+247 EDEDEGLLRAF
-258 IDEMGDVFEPSHRI
+258 IDESGDVFEPSQRI
-272 DVAPEWGIVSG
+272 DIDENWGVVRG

-294 PHNTDSEGLFVAVA
+294 PHKTDSEGLFVAVA
-308 RKAEATTQRTPKSR
+308 RKSEPTTQRTPKAR

-327 EVDKVS
+327 EVDKAS
-333 RKELLRWLQEAEQY
+333 RKELSRWLQQPDNH

-357 GYRTEQFKAVQA
+357 AYRTEQFKAVQA

-396 LSQHV
+396 LSQYV
-401 GLNRKAVATEELDE
+401 ALERKAVAVEEADE
-415 SRALDYLRKK
+415 ARALDYLRKK
-425 DIAVGDMV
+425 DIAVGDMT

-439 THNGRALGFAKKV
+439 THNGRALGFAKRV

>member
-1 MSALTQLKL
+1 MKA
-10 RRNRMITLPIAFTER
+10 LPIAFTER

-32 EEAERL
+32 EEAESL
-38 FAALDGVSPVA
+38 FVALDSVSPVA

-64 DGEAIAWSK
+64 NGEAIAWSK

-97 QEAASQFIDYVISG
+97 QEAASQFIDYIISH
-111 EDLQGK
+111 EELQGK

-126 GGKTTIYSTAVGVDG
+126 GGKTTIYSTAVGEEG

-184 FDLVAVDAPCS
+184 FDMVAVDAPCS

-207 EDWSDEAVKMCAQRQ
+207 EDWSEEAVKMCAARQ
-222 MSIVREAWQS
+222 LSIVREAWQS
-232 LKDGGLFIYSTCTFN
+232 LRDGGLFIYSTCTFN
-247 DEEDEGVLQAF
+247 EDEDEGLLRAF
-258 IDEMGDVFEPSHRI
+258 IEETGDVFEPSQSVEI
-272 DVAPEWGIVSG
+272 DDAWGIVKG

-294 PHNTDSEGLFVAVA
+294 PHKTDSEGLFVAIA
-308 RKAEATTQRTPKSR
+308 RKAEPTTQRTPKAR
-322 KKVMQ
+322 KRVMQ
-327 EVDKVS
+327 EVDKNS
-333 RKELLRWLQEAEQY
+333 RKELAKWLQHPDNY

-357 GYRTEQFKAVQA
+357 AYPSVQFKAVQA

-396 LSQHV
+396 LSQYI
-401 GLNRKAVATEELDE
+401 GFERTAAAVEEVDE
-415 SRALDYLRKK
+415 ERALDYLRKR
-425 DIAVGDMV
+425 DIAVGDMA
-433 EGINLV
+433 EGINLI
-439 THNGRALGFAKKV
+439 THKGRALGFAKRV

>member
-1 MSALTQLKL
+1 MRAL
-10 RRNRMITLPIAFTER
+10 PVAFTER
-25 MRKQLGA
+25 MRRELGA
-32 EEAERL
+32 EEAECL
-38 FAALDGVSPVA
+38 FEALDSVSPVA
-49 VRLNPAK
+49 IRLNPAK
-56 CGEEGVWS
+56 SGAEGVWR
-64 DGEAIAWSK
+64 DGEAIAWSR
-73 NGRKLKERPSFTLD
+73 NAYKLKARPSFTLD

-97 QEAASQFIDYVISG
+97 QEAASQFLDYIISQ
-111 EDLQGK
+111 EELSGK
-117 RVLDMCSAP
+117 RVLDMCAAP
-126 GGKTTIYSTAVGVDG
+126 GGKTTIYSTAVGETG

-147 YVRSRANIL
+147 YVRSRANVL

-207 EDWSDEAVKMCAQRQ
+207 EDWSEEAVKMCAARQ
-222 MSIVREAWQS
+222 LSIVREAWQS
-232 LKDGGLFIYSTCTFN
+232 LKEGGMFIYSTCTFN
-247 DEEDEGVLQAF
+247 RDEDEGVLQAL
-258 IDEMGDVFEPSHRI
+258 IEELGDVFEASQSVEI
-272 DVAPEWGIVSG
+272 DEKWGVVKG

-294 PHNTDSEGLFVAVA
+294 PHKTDSEGLFVAVA
-308 RKAEATTQRTPKSR
+308 RKMEPTAQRTPKAR

-333 RKELLRWLQEAEQY
+333 RKELSRWIEDAEHC
-347 TFAMVADTIY
+347 TFAMVGDTIY
-357 GYRTEQFKAVQA
+357 CYSAEQFKAVQA

-396 LSQHV
+396 LSQYV
-401 GLNRKAVATEELDE
+401 GLERKAVATEEVDE

-425 DIAVGDMV
+425 DIAVGDMA
-433 EGINLV
+433 EGINLL
-439 THNGRALGFAKKV
+439 THNGRALGFVKRV
-452 GARCNNL
+452 GTRCNNL